1 MSSNNDDGIKL
12 FFLGIVTIPAL
23 LGWAIWSIVF
33 WNVNE
38 TKETLESV
46 AKSAKHGLVVNR
58 NDGWDRP
65 IKVSEL
71 EFSNAVEFTARSAG
85 KDGQFNTSDDLIHTE
100 VDYKKTKMAAEWA
113 GRKAKETTKGFF
125 RGLFQ

>member
-1 MSSNNDDGIKL
+1 MSNANDDGIKL
-12 FFLGIVTIPAL
+12 FFLGIVTIPLL
-23 LGWAIWSIVF
+23 LGWAVWSLVF

-38 TKETLESV
+38 TNKTLESV
-46 AKSAKHGLVVNR
+46 AKSAKHGLVVHR

-65 IKVSEL
+65 IKVTER
-71 EFSNAVEFTARSAG
+71 EFSNAVEYTAHSAG
-85 KDGQFNTSDDLIHTE
+85 KDGQFNTADDLTYSE
-100 VDYKKTKMAAEWA
+100 TDFKKTKMAAEWA